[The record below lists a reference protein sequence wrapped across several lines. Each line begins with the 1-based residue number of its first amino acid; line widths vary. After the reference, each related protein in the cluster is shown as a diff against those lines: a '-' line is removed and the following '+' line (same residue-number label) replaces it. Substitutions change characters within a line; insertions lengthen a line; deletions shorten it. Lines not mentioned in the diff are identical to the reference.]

1 LRLSS
6 VDEKGEAFTEIS
18 VSDTG
23 YGISPGDLPR
33 IFDRYYQAKSKHQA
47 SGTGI
52 GLALVKSLA
61 DLHQGVISVES
72 KEREGSTFRFR
83 ILTDNTYTDSVHKE
97 EKPAMLTEQAPDE
110 NITDDNKDSRPV
122 ILVIEDNDDIRS
134 YIVDSLSVQYRT
146 LSAVNGKEGLDVAQ
160 KRIPNIIVSDIM
172 MPEIDGIELCRKIKE
187 DLRTSHIPVIL
198 LTAKDSTQDKEEG
211 YESGAD
217 SYLTKPFSS
226 TLLLRRISNL
236 LESRR
241 RLAQLILSQ
250 AGSIKPEKTV
260 PTPGINKLD
269 EEFLQKTTAIIEEN
283 ISNDS
288 LSLAFLTTQIN
299 MAQSTFYLKI
309 KGLTGISPNK
319 FIRKIRLRNSVK
331 LLLTGQYNISEAA
344 YGSGFNDLD
353 YFRECFKEEYGMTP
367 TEYLKTK

>member
-1 LRLSS
+1 LHK
-6 VDEKGEAFTEIS
+6 DEKPVTVIEQYPEENMTE
-18 VSDTG
+18 
-23 YGISPGDLPR
+23 
-33 IFDRYYQAKSKHQA
+33 
-47 SGTGI
+47 
-52 GLALVKSLA
+52 
-61 DLHQGVISVES
+61 ES
-72 KEREGSTFRFR
+72 K
-83 ILTDNTYTDSVHKE
+83 DS
-97 EKPAMLTEQAPDE
+97 L
-110 NITDDNKDSRPV
+110 PV
-122 ILVIEDNDDIRS
+122 ILVIEDNDDIRN
-134 YIVDSLSVQYRT
+134 YIVDSLSVQYKI
-146 LSAVNGKEGLDVAQ
+146 LSAVNGKEGLEVAQ
-160 KRIPNIIVSDIM
+160 KHIPNIIVSDIM
-172 MPEIDGIELCRKIKE
+172 IPEMDGIELCRKIKE

-226 TLLLRRISNL
+226 TLLRRISNL

-241 RLAQLILSQ
+241 RLVQLILSQ

-260 PTPGINKLD
+260 STPGINKLD
-269 EEFLQKTTAIIEEN
+269 DEFLQKTTAIIEEN

-367 TEYLKTK
+367 TEYLKAK